1 MRLSEQSLS
10 LFKELYI
17 QEFGTSEELTNEDF
31 GRLAR
36 QTLNLYKSIYGTS
49 CPVIESETLLIGTEE

>member
-17 QEFGTSEELTNEDF
+17 QEFGIQEELTDEEF
-31 GRLAR
+31 ERLAR
-36 QTLNLYKSIYGTS
+36 QLLGVYTAICGTLDLRSTDTEK
-49 CPVIESETLLIGTEE
+49 LLTTT